1 MRRSSPQHHQTSRG
15 SDKPS
20 SPRLTLRFQQVKGRD
35 TRHGGGVSKTSE
47 VSSSE
52 PRYQSYCV
60 TMETGEESAQQ
71 TSKRDDLDETGRGG
85 GGGSGRDSQLNVV
98 SSSKDN
104 SNAGDPLLLPE
115 SSETVHKPSE
125 VYQQHETNGDGVEL
139 KSGEAAGSDGEQDDN
154 KRKRRRDGDSSP
166 TFSATSPRN
175 SRDEGSGQSQNSTNM
190 PAASSVRTSEPEST
204 HSDIDNSDDGCLKVP
219 PLKIVIP
226 PSTSNEKLVSRSALP
241 YVVVPSSC
249 SGDTQGGSSSA
260 GNNSSGLN
268 EESSSK
274 EKEEE
279 RSHRVT
285 RSSQR
290 MQAALANSGANG
302 LSTASNLAAAS
313 VTQDHSPTAINETV
327 NVSGSDEHPPGGNE
341 APTHRKRKIR
351 TKDGPSSSGST
362 SSSSS
367 SHGEEQPSLNCY
379 EMFLNIRK
387 QIDWR
392 RKTMYVVQ
400 PKPPQG
406 FKDYLLNSCSYVLAG
421 NAASRLSVPMI
432 PPPQSLGGAMRDL
445 FVSQEKERYNLRL
458 QHQIEKEKLVLTVE
472 QEILRVHGRAA
483 RAMANQTT
491 PLSACTVLKDEEVYS
506 PLEPEQD
513 DRDRNARTRFTGRHL
528 LSWLQDIDDK
538 WDKVKEA
545 MLLRHHNEAESLH
558 AAQILFWE
566 CKMQE
571 LGLCE
576 SKTAPVADAIHV
588 PMVHV
593 SPSILASN
601 GEVGSA
607 VVKNSS
613 FKAASGT

>member
-1 MRRSSPQHHQTSRG
+1 M
-15 SDKPS
+15 
-20 SPRLTLRFQQVKGRD
+20 
-35 TRHGGGVSKTSE
+35 SKTSE

-71 TSKRDDLDETGRGG
+71 TNKRDDLDESGRGG
-85 GGGSGRDSQLNVV
+85 GGRDSQLNVV

-104 SNAGDPLLLPE
+104 SNAGDPLSMPE
-115 SSETVHKPSE
+115 LSETVHKPSE
-125 VYQQHETNGDGVEL
+125 VNYQHETNGDNSEL
-139 KSGEAAGSDGEQDDN
+139 KGGDPTGSDGEQDDN

-175 SRDEGSGQSQNSTNM
+175 SRDEGPGTSQNSTNI
-190 PAASSVRTSEPEST
+190 AASSVRTSEPEST
-204 HSDIDNSDDGCLKVP
+204 HSDFDNSDDGCLKVP

-226 PSTSNEKLVSRSALP
+226 TNTSNEKLVSRSALP

-249 SGDTQGGSSSA
+249 SGDSHGGSSSGGA
-260 GNNSSGLN
+260 GSSVVG
-268 EESSSK
+268 EDSSNRD
-274 EKEEE
+274 KEEE

-302 LSTASNLAAAS
+302 LSSATNSS
-313 VTQDHSPTAINETV
+313 SSMTQDHSPSAVNETV
-327 NVSGSDEHPPGGNE
+327 NVSGSDEHQQGGNE
-341 APTHRKRKIR
+341 APTHRKRKLR
-351 TKDGPSSSGST
+351 SKDGPSSSGST

-367 SHGEEQPSLNCY
+367 SHGEEQPALNCY
-379 EMFLNIRK
+379 EMYLNIRK
-387 QIDWR
+387 QIDR
-392 RKTMYVVQ
+392 RRMNMFVVQ

-406 FKDYLLNSCSYVLAG
+406 FKDYLMNRCSYILAG

-458 QHQIEKEKLVLTVE
+458 QHQIEKEKLVLMVE

-483 RAMANQTT
+483 RAMANQTV
-491 PLSACTVLKDEEVYS
+491 PLSVCTVLKDEEVYS
-506 PLEPEQD
+506 QLEPEQD
-513 DRDRNARTRFTGRHL
+513 ERERNARTRFTGRHL

-558 AAQILFWE
+558 AAQILDWE
-566 CKMQE
+566 WKMKE
-571 LGLCE
+571 LGICD